1 MYFNKCKF
9 TAGTINN
16 SIGSKLACEETWSI
30 NGQKQIRGYVLKKKM
45 SVSKLCVGLGCT
57 IQTSNGSWL
66 KQYAWVILSI
76 FGQETLATEICIPRS
91 FTS

>member
-30 NGQKQIRGYVLKKKM
+30 NGQKQIRGYVLKKKNV
-45 SVSKLCVGLGCT
+45 SVKTVCWLRLHN
-57 IQTSNGSWL
+57 SN
-66 KQYAWVILSI
+66 
-76 FGQETLATEICIPRS
+76 
-91 FTS
+91 